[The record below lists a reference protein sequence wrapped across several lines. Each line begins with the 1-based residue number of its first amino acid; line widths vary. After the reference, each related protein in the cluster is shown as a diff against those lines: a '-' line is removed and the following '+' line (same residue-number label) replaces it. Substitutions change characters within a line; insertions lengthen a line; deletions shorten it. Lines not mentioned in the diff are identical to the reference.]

1 MNKKAKEVEPSV
13 KNFKN
18 FLYLAWQHLNLPNPT
33 PIQYD
38 IADYLQNGSKRIV
51 IEAFRGVGKSW
62 ITSAFVCHQLL
73 LNPQR
78 NILVVSA
85 SKNRADDFSTFT
97 QRLISEMPLL
107 HHLKPRDDQRH
118 SKVSFDVAPA
128 RASHA
133 PSVKSLGVTSQ
144 LTGSRADLI
153 IADDVESANNSQTQL
168 MRDRLGETVK
178 EFDAIIKPEVGR
190 IVFLGTPQTEM
201 SLYNDLEERGFE
213 TNLVELLDEL
223 NGQTYDPIF
232 EHNEFRVE
240 TQPMN
245 YRQFTDVALKTFEEQ
260 RILRIVDDEN
270 LSEVEKLSQFN
281 ETFTRL
287 TDMNLTSVYSSVVSI
302 TVGDQTVTD
311 KNHIME
317 FLQNA
322 PVEFYK
328 ALLDHVDNQRKKFTV
343 KPRKI
348 ITTEEDR
355 AAGAPETLEV
365 PINFDAANFF
375 V

>member
-1 MNKKAKEVEPSV
+1 MSEITANPLMKHFRQPKLFIDLPSKGLFYAPGSLEKTENNQYAVYPMTAKDEIMI
-13 KNFKN
+13 K
-18 FLYLAWQHLNLPNPT
+18 T
-33 PIQYD
+33 PD
-38 IADYLQNGSKRIV
+38 A
-51 IEAFRGVGKSW
+51 
-62 ITSAFVCHQLL
+62 L
-73 LNPQR
+73 LNGQSTVNVIQNCVPAIKNAWMVPSIDLDALLTAIR
-78 NILVVSA
+78 IATYGEMLNMDIVV
-85 SKNRADDFSTFT
+85 
-97 QRLISEMPLL
+97 P
-107 HHLKPRDDQRH
+107 
-118 SKVSFDVAPA
+118 
-128 RASHA
+128 
-133 PSVKSLGVTSQ
+133 
-144 LTGSRADLI
+144 
-153 IADDVESANNSQTQL
+153 
-168 MRDRLGETVK
+168 
-178 EFDAIIKPEVGR
+178 
-190 IVFLGTPQTEM
+190 GTE
-201 SLYNDLEERGFE
+201 EERGFE